1 MDDERRFGL
10 PGFGPSS
17 YGDAF
22 ADVYD
27 DWYADLGD
35 ADVIGALAALL
46 PPRPCRVLELGVGTG
61 RILDALAAHRPDRDD
76 VLVGID
82 SSTAMLDRARARLGD
97 RATLL
102 EGDFSR
108 SLPAGPFD
116 LVFAGWNTLFNLP
129 DDAALVACLGLVA
142 DALAVDGVFLFD
154 AVVPRGGSADHVGVR
169 SMTADRVVL
178 SVSRLDVA
186 SRRITGQ
193 FVELAEGTLPRL
205 RPWSVRW
212 WTPAEIAAAGT
223 TVGLSVSAL
232 WSDGAGAAFDDSSER
247 MVVQMRRMAPHE
259 EASRV
264 VS

>member
-1 MDDERRFGL
+1 MEDDRRFGL

-27 DWYADLGD
+27 EWYADLGD
-35 ADVIGALAALL
+35 GDVIGALAGLL
-46 PPRPCRVLELGVGTG
+46 PARPARVLELGVGTG
-61 RILDALAAHRPDRDD
+61 RMLGALAGLRRDTTD
-76 VLVGID
+76 HLVGID
-82 SSTAMLDRARARLGD
+82 SSEAMLVRARARLGD

-108 SLPAGPFD
+108 SLPDGPFD

-129 DDAALVACLGLVA
+129 DDEALASCLGLLA
-142 DALAVDGVFLFD
+142 GALADDGVFVFD

-169 SMTADRVVL
+169 SMTTDRVVL
-178 SVSRLDVA
+178 SVSRLDTA

-193 FVELAEGTLPRL
+193 FVELADGVPPRL

-212 WTPAEIAAAGT
+212 WTPDEIAAAAAPA
-223 TVGLSVSAL
+223 GLALTEL
-232 WSDGAGAAFDDSSER
+232 WSDGTGSPFDESSER
-247 MVVQMRRMAPHE
+247 MVVLMRRTAPHQRG
-259 EASRV
+259 SRV